1 MRKDRMEEN
10 PLLRTHPP
18 ASEDQTAP
26 PYSRASET
34 PAERIDRNWN
44 EMLQEL
50 RVAQTGVQV
59 LSGFLLTLPFQ
70 QRFQTL
76 TGAQRTVFLV
86 AISLATLATCLLV
99 APVSS
104 HRLLFHKHEKD
115 VLVGASDVLAKAGL
129 AALALAVVTVMLLI
143 FSVVAGATAALLA
156 AVALSLIFIAL
167 WVALPLVLLR
177 RNSRRRV

>member
-1 MRKDRMEEN
+1 MEED

-18 ASEDQTAP
+18 GPLDQNAS
-26 PYSRASET
+26 PYSREGET
-34 PAERIDRNWN
+34 AAERIDRNWY

-50 RVAQTGVQV
+50 RVAQTGVQI

-70 QRFQTL
+70 QRFLTL
-76 TGAQRTVFLV
+76 TGAQRTMFLV

-115 VLVGASDVLAKAGL
+115 VLVGASNVLAKAGL
-129 AALALAVVTVMLLI
+129 AALALTVVTVVLLI
-143 FSVVAGATAALLA
+143 FSVVAGTTAALLA
-156 AVALSLIFIAL
+156 AIAALVIFIAL
-167 WVALPLVLLR
+167 WVALPLALLR
-177 RNSRRRV
+177 RNIRRRV